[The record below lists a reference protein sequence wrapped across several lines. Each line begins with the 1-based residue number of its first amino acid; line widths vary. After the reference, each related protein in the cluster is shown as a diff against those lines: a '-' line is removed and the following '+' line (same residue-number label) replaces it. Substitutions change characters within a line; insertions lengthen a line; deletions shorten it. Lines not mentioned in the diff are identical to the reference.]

1 MNNLKT
7 LAENLNLTAMRPTPD
22 GLDFKNIIP
31 TINEMINVINEL
43 KGEVEG
49 YKNLLQESQKS
60 IGKLKDRSVEHT
72 QAIAEI
78 DSKAVGREELE
89 ARLEEEFRQLAKML

>member
-7 LAENLNLTAMRPTPD
+7 LAENLNLTAMRPTPE

-43 KGEVEG
+43 REEVNG
-49 YKNLLQESQKS
+49 YKKLLQESQKS
-60 IGKLKDRSVEHT
+60 IGKLKERSVEHT

-78 DSKAVGREELE
+78 DSKAVGREELV
-89 ARLEEEFRQLAKML
+89 ARLDEEFRKLANTL